1 MNTSEELEKLIKIVE
16 SGEYGPPKCNMDH
29 LKCKKLKPEVL
40 KKLTEAAEGGNAE
53 AQFELGDR
61 YLRELGLEGNRQL
74 AENYLKMAADQNHA
88 KALYGLYVINSQKS
102 PPVRYEYDEFFGT
115 QIAIADESAD
125 PSFIEP
131 SKLLLKSAELGCPE
145 AQGMIGSD
153 YLYKTVRHGE
163 DGSEVVLKS
172 VEKGD
177 CDVGE
182 IEKGWEWKLKAAN
195 NGSVFAQIALAERY
209 EEGIHLPQPDM
220 EKAIR
225 WYKKAAR
232 KSPVAQYRLGIIYN
246 EGKGV
251 KQDKSMAAKYFIKA
265 TKSSYCGPEAQY
277 RLGLLYVN
285 GEGVERDMT
294 KAVTLFLESVVS
306 ESYAPAQYELGYCY
320 YKGMGVK
327 QDDAKAMKWWLKA
340 AEQGYSQAIKVV
352 LNSYAMGD
360 LGEKD
365 EAKAACW
372 QRAISSWSD
381 TVI

>member
-1 MNTSEELEKLIKIVE
+1 L
-16 SGEYGPPKCNMDH
+16 
-29 LKCKKLKPEVL
+29 
-40 KKLTEAAEGGNAE
+40 
-53 AQFELGDR
+53 
-61 YLRELGLEGNRQL
+61 
-74 AENYLKMAADQNHA
+74 AADQNHA
-88 KALYGLYVINSQKS
+88 KALFHLFEINSQKLR
-102 PPVRYEYDEFFGT
+102 PVRYEYD
-115 QIAIADESAD
+115 AILERHNEIEDDSVD
-125 PSFIEP
+125 PSYIEP
-131 SKLLLKSAELGCPE
+131 SKLLLKSAELGCPK
-145 AQGMIGSD
+145 AQEMIGSD

-195 NGSVFAQIALAERY
+195 NGSDSAQLRLAERY

-232 KSPVAQYRLGIIYN
+232 KSPVAQYRLGIIYD

-340 AEQGYSQAIKVV
+340 AKQGYSQAIKVV

-365 EAKAACW
+365 EVKAACW

-381 TVI
+381 TMI